1 MKITAVETLQFTGF
15 AENQLWVQIHTDDG
29 LIGLG
34 ETFYNP
40 STVAAYV
47 HEVAAPYL
55 LGKDPLQ
62 IDRHGRHLNGYL
74 GFSTTS
80 AEMRGNSAIDIAL
93 WDIFGQSVGK
103 PIWQLLGGLTRE
115 RIRVYNTCAGYA
127 YGAKRMEHQAGTE
140 AGNAAAGPY
149 EDLDAFMNRADELAE
164 SLLAEGV
171 TAMKIW
177 PFDPYLTGN
186 LTMHLDPADLDRGLE
201 PFRKIRKA
209 VGNRIDVMLEF
220 NNAFNLP
227 TALRVARAVEEF
239 APYWYEDPIRADDI
253 GALEQFARGTRIP
266 LASTET
272 LGTRWSF
279 RDLLERRIPQIVIV
293 DLSWCGGLS
302 EAKKIASMAEA
313 YQLPIAPHDCTGP
326 VVLAASIHLSLNA
339 PNAMIQ
345 EMVRA
350 YYTGWYRDIVTE
362 LPRIERGH
370 AYPTDKPGLGLALLP
385 DLKKHPGL
393 VARRSALSA

>member
-1 MKITAVETLQFTGF
+1 MKITAVETLRFAGF
-15 AENQLWVQIHTDDG
+15 AENQLWLQVRTDEG
-29 LIGLG
+29 PIGLG

-40 STVAAYV
+40 ATVAAYI

-55 LGKDPLQ
+55 IGKDPLA
-62 IDRHGRHLNGYL
+62 IDRHSRHLNGYL

-80 AEMRGNSAIDIAL
+80 AEMRGNSAVDLAL

-103 PIWQLLGGLTRE
+103 PIWQLLGGLSRD
-115 RIRVYNTCAGYA
+115 RVRVYNTCAGYA
-127 YGAKRMEHQAGTE
+127 YGSKRMEHVAETE
-140 AGNAAAGPY
+140 AGRQTGGPY
-149 EDLDAFMNRADELAE
+149 EDLDAFMNRADELAQ
-164 SLLAEGV
+164 SLLEEGV

-227 TALRVARAVEEF
+227 TALRIARAVEEF
-239 APYWYEDPIRADDI
+239 NPYWYEDPIRADDL
-253 GALEQFARGTRIP
+253 GALGEFAKGTRIP

-272 LGTRWSF
+272 LGTRWAF
-279 RDLLERRIPQIVIV
+279 RDLLERRIPQIVIL
-293 DLSWCGGLS
+293 DLSWTGGLS

-313 YQLPIAPHDCTGP
+313 YQLPVAPHDCTGP

-350 YYTGWYRDIVTE
+350 YYTGWYREVVTE
-362 LPRIERGH
+362 LPRIERGY
-370 AYPTDKPGLGLALLP
+370 AYPTTKPGLGLALQP
-385 DLKKHPGL
+385 DL
-393 VARRSALSA
+393 ARRPGAIHQRTDRPS